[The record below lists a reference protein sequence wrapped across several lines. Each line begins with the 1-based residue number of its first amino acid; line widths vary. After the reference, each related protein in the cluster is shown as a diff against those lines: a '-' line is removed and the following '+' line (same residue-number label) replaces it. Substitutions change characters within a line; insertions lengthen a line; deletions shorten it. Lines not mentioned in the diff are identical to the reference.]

1 MSSSTE
7 FRAGLPV
14 AAGQAT
20 VRDTVGA
27 DAGPAPAPLPDLG
40 AGRWERWAVAG
51 QVTDPLSGT
60 DRDAAR
66 AQGYAVGWA
75 EGRRDA
81 EAGLRAERQLEAER
95 QAAADATRRTEH
107 AAAVRA
113 LCDAAERLGVAL
125 TEVCGR
131 VDAQAARLALDLT
144 RELVG
149 RAPTDGDHVLD
160 RVRALLPD
168 HPVVRVRMHPDVA
181 AAAGDLRDR
190 GVAVVADLTLGHSD
204 ALVEADDHVLD
215 LRVAEALDRLAE
227 VLA

>member
-14 AAGQAT
+14 QEERDARQVAGSTSA
-20 VRDTVGA
+20 VRM
-27 DAGPAPAPLPDLG
+27 PDLG
-40 AGRWERWAVAG
+40 SGRWQRWS
-51 QVTDPLSGT
+51 VTDQAPDTEPGT
-60 DRDAAR
+60 DRAAAR

-81 EAGLRAERQLEAER
+81 EAGIRAEQQREAER
-95 QAAADATRRTEH
+95 QSAAEATRRTEH
-107 AAAVRA
+107 AAALRA
-113 LCDAAERLGVAL
+113 LREAAERLGAAL

-131 VDAQAARLALDLT
+131 VDEQAGRLALELT

-149 RAPTDGDHVLD
+149 RAPADGEHVLD
-160 RVRALLPD
+160 RVRGLLPD
-168 HPVVRVRMHPDVA
+168 HPVVRVRLHPEVA
-181 AAAGDLRDR
+181 AGAGDLREH
-190 GVAVVADLTLGHSD
+190 GVAVVADLTLAPGD

-215 LRVAEALDRLAE
+215 LRTSDALARLAE